1 MIREENKAFLEECK
15 EEISLFSK
23 AQMIEEFSTMCA
35 DVMEFM
41 DEKLNEE
48 LVAELVLALTISSG
62 KTIKRLFKE
71 NKNMANYSE
80 REDV

>member
-1 MIREENKAFLEECK
+1 MIREENKVFLEECK

-23 AQMIEEFSTMCA
+23 AQIIEEFSKMCA
-35 DVMEFM
+35 DVMKFM

-62 KTIKRLFKE
+62 KTIKRLFEE
-71 NKNMANYSE
+71 NKKVANYSE
-80 REDV
+80 MEDV

>member
-1 MIREENKAFLEECK
+1 MIREENKVFLEECK

-23 AQMIEEFSTMCA
+23 AQIIEGFSKMCA
-35 DVMEFM
+35 DVMKFM

-62 KTIKRLFKE
+62 KTIKRLFEE
-71 NKNMANYSE
+71 NKKVANYSE
-80 REDV
+80 MEDV

>member
-1 MIREENKAFLEECK
+1 MIREENKVFLEECK

-23 AQMIEEFSTMCA
+23 AQMIEEFSKMCA
-35 DVMEFM
+35 DVMKFM

-62 KTIKRLFKE
+62 KTIKRLFEE
-71 NKNMANYSE
+71 NKKVANYSE
-80 REDV
+80 MEDV

>member
-1 MIREENKAFLEECK
+1 MIRKENKIFLEEYRK
-15 EEISLFSK
+15 ETKLFSK
-23 AQMIEEFSTMCA
+23 AQMIEELSTMCA
-35 DVMEFM
+35 DVMELI
-41 DEKLNEE
+41 DEKLDEE

-62 KTIKRLFKE
+62 KTIKRLFEE